1 MRISDS
7 RTLVV
12 KEDLCR
18 SGDNNKFEQSDV
30 SEKHHSKQSPDETG
44 RDLTSE
50 LNVDTVNT

>member
-7 RTLVV
+7 RTLAV

-30 SEKHHSKQSPDETG
+30 CERRHSKQSPDEAG
-44 RDLTSE
+44 HDLTSE

>member
-7 RTLVV
+7 RTLAV

-30 SEKHHSKQSPDETG
+30 SEKRHSKQSPDEAG
-44 RDLTSE
+44 HDLTSE